1 MPVHVCGECRGRCWV
16 SSSVAVQSSEVS
28 LPVELTDSATQAG
41 WASLWNP
48 VSTSPALWFQVRAT
62 TLGFY
67 RGAAE
72 PNSGAHTSTVTV
84 PHFLHA
90 ELPTTCHVH
99 GTLTVTGVL
108 AFLPIAVF
116 LTKIHF
122 FLDLFSLIFMCM
134 RVCACVC
141 DSACRGQKD
150 GTGSLRDRIEAAL
163 KQVTQ
168 QLGTSSEVL

>member
-1 MPVHVCGECRGRCWV
+1 M
-16 SSSVAVQSSEVS
+16 SSSVAVQSSEVSLS

-48 VSTSPALWFQVRAT
+48 VSTSPVLWFQVRAT

-72 PNSGAHTSTVTV
+72 PNSGAHTYTVTV

-90 ELPTTCHVH
+90 DLPTTCHAP

-108 AFLPIAVF
+108 AFLTHRCLPN
-116 LTKIHF
+116 K
-122 FLDLFSLIFMCM
+122 DLFFP
-134 RVCACVC
+134 
-141 DSACRGQKD
+141 
-150 GTGSLRDRIEAAL
+150 
-163 KQVTQ
+163 
-168 QLGTSSEVL
+168 